1 MGIAAIWREIREHTM
16 SEQAA
21 PNLSK
26 MQTIRKRELRR
37 AMNLLHEEIKMVVL
51 TENGPNVYGLRV
63 AISIL
68 GKMRKD
74 INNERP

>member
-1 MGIAAIWREIREHTM
+1 M